1 MDAAWLLAAALAA
14 ATPATGNAPVDAF
27 VADLAGGRRDAAIA
41 RIYEM
46 NSLSGQP
53 NAVALASE
61 FVDKL
66 MRCTLLSSQSSRF
79 HAEMVELQWRCRDG
93 DYHALLDP
101 GYRPPRIVV
110 AEFISA
116 ETREARRRNRA
127 MSPPMPM
134 PPSPNAGPPMSD
146 DEMVRIVTGFLD
158 GIGPGGS
165 AVRASV
171 TFRLHFMDRRQPDA
185 FIGPDQL
192 GRYLASCRRAG
203 PPRVRQ
209 SGPVARE
216 VVTHWTCTGRSA
228 LDTEITILISPY
240 QGRITG
246 GMVLVGP
253 VPALA
258 P

>member
-1 MDAAWLLAAALAA
+1 MITSWLLAAALAA
-14 ATPATGNAPVDAF
+14 TTPATGNASVDAF

-66 MRCTLLSSQSSRF
+66 MRCTLLSSESSSF
-79 HAEMVELQWRCRDG
+79 HGEMVELRWRCRDG

-110 AEFISA
+110 GEFISA
-116 ETREARRRNRA
+116 ETREARRRDR
-127 MSPPMPM
+127 STPMPI
-134 PPSPNAGPPMSD
+134 PPSLDAGPPMSD
-146 DEMVRIVTGFLD
+146 DGMVRMVTDYLD
-158 GIGPGGS
+158 GIRPGGS
-165 AVRASV
+165 ALRASI

-192 GRYLASCRRAG
+192 GRYLAPCRRAG
-203 PPRVRQ
+203 APRVRQ
-209 SGPVARE
+209 SGPLARE
-216 VVTHWTCTGRSA
+216 VLVRWICTGRSA
-228 LDTEITILISPY
+228 LDAEITTLISPY
-240 QGRITG
+240 QGRIMG
-246 GMVLVGP
+246 GMILAGP

>member
-14 ATPATGNAPVDAF
+14 ATPATGNASVDAF

-66 MRCTLLSSQSSRF
+66 MRCTLLSSEASTF
-79 HAEMVELQWRCRDG
+79 HGEMVELRWRCRDG
-93 DYHALLDP
+93 EYHALLDP

-110 AEFISA
+110 GEFISA
-116 ETREARRRNRA
+116 ETREARRRNRS
-127 MSPPMPM
+127 MSVPSPP
-134 PPSPNAGPPMSD
+134 SLSAGPPMSD
-146 DEMVRIVTGFLD
+146 DEKVQMVTDYLD
-158 GIGPGGS
+158 GIQPGGS
-165 AVRASV
+165 ALRANF

-203 PPRVRQ
+203 PPHVRQ
-209 SGPVARE
+209 SGPLARE
-216 VVTHWTCTGRSA
+216 VVARWTCTGRSA
-228 LDTEITILISPY
+228 LDTEITTLISPY

-246 GMVLVGP
+246 GWVLVGP
-253 VPALA
+253 VPGLA